1 MSPAWR
7 VFVKTARL
15 GPANVARGAKKME
28 SSELAKIIIK
38 KQKQIES
45 LENKLKAIKLV
56 DAIYD
61 ELE

>member
-1 MSPAWR
+1 
-7 VFVKTARL
+7 
-15 GPANVARGAKKME
+15 ME